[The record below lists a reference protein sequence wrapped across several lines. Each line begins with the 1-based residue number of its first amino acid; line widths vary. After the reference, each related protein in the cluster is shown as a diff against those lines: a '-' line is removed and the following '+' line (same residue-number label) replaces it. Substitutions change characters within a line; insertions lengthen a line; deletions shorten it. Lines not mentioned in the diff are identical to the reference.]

1 MNSIRKM
8 CNMIRL
14 EALGKGMITGAAVSV
29 LSIAFLMF
37 SGYDLDSAA
46 PVIMAISF
54 AAAGALVGFL
64 MSIRRTTALF
74 ARFKSLEKVS
84 GPLGDDSVRMV
95 SDDLALGRKWLIWKK
110 GTYFK
115 AWTADMLREVTL
127 EANNPAASKGVLIL
141 QTNDGRTEKC
151 VVTKSAALNE
161 WIVNFK
167 EFKASIM

>member
-54 AAAGALVGFL
+54 AAAGALIGFL

-95 SDDLALGRKWLIWKK
+95 SDDLALGRKWLIW
-110 GTYFK
+110 
-115 AWTADMLREVTL
+115 
-127 EANNPAASKGVLIL
+127 
-141 QTNDGRTEKC
+141 
-151 VVTKSAALNE
+151 
-161 WIVNFK
+161 
-167 EFKASIM
+167 